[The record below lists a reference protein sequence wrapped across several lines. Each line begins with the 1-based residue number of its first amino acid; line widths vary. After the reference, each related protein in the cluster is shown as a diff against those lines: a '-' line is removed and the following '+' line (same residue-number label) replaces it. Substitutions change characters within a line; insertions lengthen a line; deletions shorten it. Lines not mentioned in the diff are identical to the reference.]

1 MAPTPSTENIA
12 RAMGSGPK
20 AMAIVWTSPHHQET
34 MYCITTPSP
43 KLTWHDLPLLSK
55 LGVNDIQYAKP
66 DPNDKKGMPDMF
78 DTRNRTL
85 ELFTSNCDPASDS
98 CGLTTYLPAAQ
109 GQVLFRRAN
118 DPNSFEGVGKS
129 TLEPIELFIED
140 RLRAIQ
146 ATIPDHCVRPDER
159 PNQAATIQECELLN
173 PKMFKQ
179 FFKHY
184 RGEQASKYKG
194 IGWEKTVCPVDLG
207 EVTCEGCGRE
217 EITTIRDGV
226 PSSNLKKCGRC
237 SNAVLQEVKDAR
249 DGFLA
254 RGEVWSSAWEEN
266 QEGDDG
272 VVLWFI

>member
-85 ELFTSNCDPASDS
+85 ELFTSNCDPAPDS

-146 ATIPDHCVRPDER
+146 ATIPDHC
-159 PNQAATIQECELLN
+159 
-173 PKMFKQ
+173 
-179 FFKHY
+179 
-184 RGEQASKYKG
+184 
-194 IGWEKTVCPVDLG
+194 
-207 EVTCEGCGRE
+207 
-217 EITTIRDGV
+217 
-226 PSSNLKKCGRC
+226 
-237 SNAVLQEVKDAR
+237 AVLQEVKDAR